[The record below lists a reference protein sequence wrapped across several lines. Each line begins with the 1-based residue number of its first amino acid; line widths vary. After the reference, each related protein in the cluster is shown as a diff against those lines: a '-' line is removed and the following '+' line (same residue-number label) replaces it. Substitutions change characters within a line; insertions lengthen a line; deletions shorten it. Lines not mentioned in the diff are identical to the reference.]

1 MQYLVRQFKSVV
13 IDEEDTILIAM
24 NVVEIQHKNITVAIK
39 TQKVKLEGVEILSR
53 RMRKYEAMMGAER
66 EQHRKTK

>member
-13 IDEEDTILIAM
+13 IDEEGTILIAM